1 MRYHLAIDIGASSGR
16 HILGHVE
23 NGRLVLEEIYR
34 FENYITNE
42 DGTLVWDI
50 RHLVSSVKE
59 GIKRCGEIGKIPE
72 TLAIDTWGVD
82 YVLLDEK
89 GQEIFPAVAYR
100 DSRTTGIPEEIDGFI
115 SREELYRRN
124 GIQSINFN
132 TIYQLYC
139 DKKSGKLDK
148 ASHFLMMPDYLC
160 FKLTGKMAN
169 EYTNATTGAI
179 VNTKT
184 RDIDFEL
191 LEKLGIR
198 TDIFAKLSTPAT
210 KLGGLSEEIKAY
222 VGFDTTVILAATHDT
237 ASAVAACS
245 VGDGGMYISSGT
257 WSLIG
262 TEITSPVLSADAMNA
277 GFTNEGGVEYRY
289 RFLKNFMGMWL
300 FQNIRKNLDK
310 KYTYDE
316 MMNMAMNTPCKGY
329 IDPNAPEFV
338 APENMIEAIKAHLGM
353 PELTVEEVLS
363 SVYHSLARSYAEAV
377 KSIERISGREITLI
391 NIIGGGSK
399 DAYLNRLTGE
409 YTGKKV
415 IAGPVEATAIG
426 NLVVQ
431 LTYSGEAESLEAA
444 RKIVKDSFEKI

>member
-1 MRYHLAIDIGASSGR
+1 
-16 HILGHVE
+16 
-23 NGRLVLEEIYR
+23 
-34 FENYITNE
+34 
-42 DGTLVWDI
+42 
-50 RHLVSSVKE
+50 
-59 GIKRCGEIGKIPE
+59 
-72 TLAIDTWGVD
+72 
-82 YVLLDEK
+82 
-89 GQEIFPAVAYR
+89 
-100 DSRTTGIPEEIDGFI
+100 
-115 SREELYRRN
+115 
-124 GIQSINFN
+124 
-132 TIYQLYC
+132 
-139 DKKSGKLDK
+139 
-148 ASHFLMMPDYLC
+148 
-160 FKLTGKMAN
+160 MAN

-363 SVYHSLARSYAEAV
+363 SVYHSLARSYSEAV

-426 NLVVQ
+426 NLKVQ
-431 LTYSGEAESLEAA
+431 M
-444 RKIVKDSFEKI
+444 KI